1 MFHRHARA
9 IWISAAVSLFFSATT
24 SGQTRRPVRLPNLT
38 ERAPCMDEADA
49 AQEDSSHITRISFVW
64 YWRAANECVADGPTP
79 RHLSAAPTL
88 AAGEQVPPSEP
99 LNSEFQQLGYQG
111 FLIARSRRQVLD
123 LLREG
128 NSCSAW
134 YAGAEPNPWIKF
146 ASLHYRVDEEGE
158 DTAVG
163 DRTTFGLYYRE
174 PYVARAQQSV
184 GAGSIITLNT
194 YGAFFVGRAP
204 ARVYWDGG
212 PVIQQTNRFL
222 HVATYPGGSVNAQ
235 VTTLLHEFGHV
246 VGLLPIDSG
255 DATSALL
262 STRNTDVVLSHCR
275 KQIEASANRSIM
287 LPESLARL
295 EEVAKKAVSWPGP
308 KKSGP
313 RLNRSPL
320 L

>member
-1 MFHRHARA
+1 
-9 IWISAAVSLFFSATT
+9 
-24 SGQTRRPVRLPNLT
+24 
-38 ERAPCMDEADA
+38 MDAADA
-49 AQEDSSHITRISFVW
+49 AREDSSHIPPISFVS
-64 YWRAANECVADGPTP
+64 YLRVVNECVAEEPAP
-79 RHLSAAPTL
+79 RLLSAAATL

-99 LNSEFQQLGYQG
+99 PNSEFQQLGHQG
-111 FLIARSRRQVLD
+111 LLIAGSRRQVLD
-123 LLREG
+123 ILREG

-146 ASLHYRVDEEGE
+146 ASLHYRVDGEGE

-163 DRTTFGLYYRE
+163 EQTSFGLYYRE

-184 GAGSIITLNT
+184 GAGSIITLNAH
-194 YGAFFVGRAP
+194 GAFFAGRAP
-204 ARVYWDGG
+204 ARVYWYGH
-212 PVIQQTNRFL
+212 PVIQQTNKIL
-222 HVATYPGGSVNAQ
+222 HVAMYPGGSVNAQ

-255 DATSALL
+255 DANSAIL

-295 EEVAKKAVSWPGP
+295 EEVP
-308 KKSGP
+308 KRP
-313 RLNRSPL
+313 
-320 L
+320 